1 MFQLVKL
8 RSDVARVKR
17 HMEERGQQT
26 SRGAAN
32 SEGDGSDDGEMPPL
46 HMDEPYYG
54 IDEYSY
60 EMEAMARGRF
70 GRNMRHEA
78 SKQARHEK
86 KRARK
91 LEARAERLEERI
103 GKRLQAMGEAAE
115 GEQQQQ
121 GSGSSAAVK
130 QLPRLERLSQ
140 APPPTLNPARTRA
153 PTRAPTPTPNLE
165 PEARARSPT
174 ALAGA
179 QPLAV

>member
-1 MFQLVKL
+1 
-8 RSDVARVKR
+8 
-17 HMEERGQQT
+17 
-26 SRGAAN
+26 
-32 SEGDGSDDGEMPPL
+32 
-46 HMDEPYYG
+46 
-54 IDEYSY
+54 
-60 EMEAMARGRF
+60 MEAMARGRF

-153 PTRAPTPTPNLE
+153 PTPNPNLE